1 MARVG
6 LKPTLGRSFETQVKD
21 LQRRARDAALRPVSE
36 QTLGTT
42 SYSQKADTHNLQP
55 HGNSLARA
63 WKAFTQFD
71 DAFQYGRTSS
81 ADLHDIAQ
89 AVSEPGMKVTAHD
102 YGSYI
107 RLQGKNGFLDIREV
121 KTATPYISS
130 MDADSAGEVRGGG
143 SQLYQAALD
152 WIHNNGKKVRSDPSG
167 LTWIN
172 DTRRTS
178 NLMASAL
185 RWGTTQHLSVHPDQ
199 GVPWAEGNHEANL
212 TAMAKVEMANA
223 FKAVAQARDW
233 RYDFA
238 HERFIDAT
246 GRELTRDDFHR
257 AVVLGDPGTS
267 GIGLSTL
274 QRAVFTASAI
284 EKSERG
290 ELEGIVHQAETR
302 GRVGSGLDRIT
313 YSLPNLRGGI
323 EQAGAQALS
332 EGVGKNSA
340 QAPLWNGITG
350 YDRRGNPK
358 IVVILSRQDS
368 GAYSIKINGTTH
380 DFSETQT
387 AAITGLTTDQLR
399 ALRAGDASAQPVLVA
414 KAAAPAPAK
423 PSPAKPTNEQ
433 AQDRSEELTV
443 KKTDADKKHLTGTT
457 EDSINHKLQ
466 TYLRNPLH
474 AVGGPKSVWF
484 KGALGFTQ
492 SNADDLA
499 RQLIFDT
506 RTAYEKE
513 KTKYGQKF
521 DQMTPLQGAN
531 GKIISLKV
539 TWIKNPDGVIRL
551 VTITPKNK
559 KHD

>member
-1 MARVG
+1 MASGSAVKKSADIRAH
-6 LKPTLGRSFETQVKD
+6 LAAIENFETLFASGQIRETHTDRDNNEDIKAIHRVYSQMGPYDVKFTVKE
-21 LQRRARDAALRPVSE
+21 LVQSVQGNRIYSIEAVETERASERKRDEPGTLASPTSSPQSEAQE
-36 QTLGTT
+36 QTT
-42 SYSQKADTHNLQP
+42 SVSAESQISN
-55 HGNSLARA
+55 N
-63 WKAFTQFD
+63 
-71 DAFQYGRTSS
+71 TSP
-81 ADLHDIAQ
+81 Q
-89 AVSEPGMKVTAHD
+89 
-102 YGSYI
+102 
-107 RLQGKNGFLDIREV
+107 
-121 KTATPYISS
+121 
-130 MDADSAGEVRGGG
+130 
-143 SQLYQAALD
+143 
-152 WIHNNGKKVRSDPSG
+152 
-167 LTWIN
+167 
-172 DTRRTS
+172 
-178 NLMASAL
+178 
-185 RWGTTQHLSVHPDQ
+185 
-199 GVPWAEGNHEANL
+199 
-212 TAMAKVEMANA
+212 
-223 FKAVAQARDW
+223 
-233 RYDFA
+233 
-238 HERFIDAT
+238 
-246 GRELTRDDFHR
+246 
-257 AVVLGDPGTS
+257 
-267 GIGLSTL
+267 
-274 QRAVFTASAI
+274 
-284 EKSERG
+284 
-290 ELEGIVHQAETR
+290 
-302 GRVGSGLDRIT
+302 
-313 YSLPNLRGGI
+313 
-323 EQAGAQALS
+323 
-332 EGVGKNSA
+332 
-340 QAPLWNGITG
+340 PLWNGITG

-358 IVVILSRQDS
+358 TVVILGRQDS

-387 AAITGLTTDQLR
+387 AAITGLTADQLR

-423 PSPAKPTNEQ
+423 QSPTKPTNEQ

-466 TYLRNPLH
+466 TYLLNPLH

-521 DQMTPLQGAN
+521 DQLTPLQGAN